1 MSQFNSLIDVVS
13 CAEILCW
20 SFLQRI
26 NYFSFDL
33 QVCSEYAGFF
43 FGTFKLDPFG
53 TNLYS
58 LI

>member
-13 CAEILCW
+13 CAEILYW
-20 SFLQRI
+20 SFLQRM

-33 QVCSEYAGFF
+33 CVQNMQVCFSA
-43 FGTFKLDPFG
+43 FKLDPFG